1 MLTPQEAGETLLCP
15 LARTFGS
22 KEASLHC
29 RGAACA
35 VWRWERITTSHP
47 NWKAAV
53 LAEAA
58 KTGEKAPY
66 KVASALVA
74 TDLPAFGVVPV
85 RGFCGLGS
93 QP

>member
-1 MLTPQEAGETLLCP
+1 MLTPQEAGTTLLCP

-35 VWRWERITTSHP
+35 VWRWERITTKHP
-47 NWKAAV
+47 AWLPAVRAVATEIGERQPYPKAAAIV
-53 LAEAA
+53 AA
-58 KTGEKAPY
+58 
-66 KVASALVA
+66 
-74 TDLPAFGVVPV
+74 DPV
-85 RGFCGLGS
+85 KYGLTSDRGFCGIGG